1 MINKTKEEIE
11 QLAKDIGHGFYVGG
25 NYDFENW
32 FIQGYTQRQAE
43 IETLNARILELEAM
57 LEVSELNANHNLDA
71 YNMVKN
77 DYNALTNKEVSF
89 GEGESTA
96 KYKIK
101 EAKKGSVTC
110 ESCKAILKKYQSY
123 KF

>member
-1 MINKTKEEIE
+1 MGIVVKLLIDDDGSKHPS
-11 QLAKDIGHGFYVGG
+11 KFWHYV
-25 NYDFENW
+25 
-32 FIQGYTQRQAE
+32 T
-43 IETLNARILELEAM
+43 
-57 LEVSELNANHNLDA
+57 
-71 YNMVKN
+71 N
-77 DYNALTNKEVSF
+77 DDGSNRSLCTGECF